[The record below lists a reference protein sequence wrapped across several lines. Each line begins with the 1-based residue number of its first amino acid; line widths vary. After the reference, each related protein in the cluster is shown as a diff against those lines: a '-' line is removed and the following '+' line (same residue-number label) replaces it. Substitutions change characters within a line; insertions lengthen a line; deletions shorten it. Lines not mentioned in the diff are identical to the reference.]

1 MLHRARVSIWRLLF
15 LLLQLPTVSRQSP
28 PLMPCQFTSVWTA
41 SHHRVCLS
49 TASRSPVQLIRGG
62 ICVPPTVMPYR
73 VSGSTLTA
81 VGRSQL
87 LARWPGT
94 HFRISSGIQRAAQT
108 LLGVYLKR
116 TCSRVT
122 SASSA
127 SGVLTIMHC
136 TNPHT
141 HSLTHSLNLVRQ
153 RWTLSAIN
161 WRPSSVKN
169 WLYLRRS
176 TFDRRAW
183 PIYRTRRIAGCER
196 DIPSAT
202 PLTVFE
208 IY

>member
-116 TCSRVT
+116 TCSRVI

-127 SGVLTIMHC
+127 SGVLTIMRC
-136 TNPHT
+136 TNPRTRSPIHGCKNVVYIFKKNSC
-141 HSLTHSLNLVRQ
+141 HVFRCLTYSFF
-153 RWTLSAIN
+153 IF
-161 WRPSSVKN
+161 
-169 WLYLRRS
+169 S
-176 TFDRRAW
+176 TFFVIKNVGKNVTEDN
-183 PIYRTRRIAGCER
+183 ILMTFCIICYVI
-196 DIPSAT
+196 
-202 PLTVFE
+202 
-208 IY
+208 